1 MKLKTVGLVAGFI
14 VLLIIV
20 ALAAYG
26 TGLSSAPK
34 PQTTTLTEYRT
45 VTLTPETQTITKTV
59 TQEKQ
64 ITETVT
70 VTVTQTLTR
79 EETTQQTVSGA
90 ETSVKD
96 GRLELTLHSL
106 SFEEII
112 DIWKPKE
119 GMKYLVLEVSIK
131 NIGKREESI
140 SALFFQLSDEK
151 GVRYPIS
158 ITTFSLPAPLSG
170 ATLLPGETARGKI
183 CFEVPKAITE
193 ATLIYNDYIST
204 LRLPLKL
211 T

>member
-26 TGLSSAPK
+26 AGLSSAPK

-45 VTLTPETQTITKTV
+45 VTLTPETQTVTKTV
-59 TQEKQ
+59 TQEKR
-64 ITETVT
+64 ITET

-151 GVRYPIS
+151 GVRYS
-158 ITTFSLPAPLSG
+158 VSLASASLPTPLSG
-170 ATLLPGETARGKI
+170 AKLLPGETARGKI
-183 CFEVPKAITE
+183 CFEVPKTITE
-193 ATLIYNDYIST
+193 ATLIYDDYIST

>member
-1 MKLKTVGLVAGFI
+1 MKPKTVGLVAGFM

-26 TGLSSAPK
+26 AGLSSAPK

-70 VTVTQTLTR
+70 VTQTLTR

-112 DIWKPKE
+112 DVWKPKE

-151 GVRYPIS
+151 GVRYSVS
-158 ITTFSLPAPLSG
+158 IASASLPTPLSG
-170 ATLLPGETARGKI
+170 AKLLPGETARGKI
-183 CFEVPKAITE
+183 CFEVPKTITE
-193 ATLIYNDYIST
+193 ATLIYDDFIST

>member
-70 VTVTQTLTR
+70 VTQTLTR

-112 DIWKPKE
+112 DVWKPKE

-131 NIGKREESI
+131 NIGRREESI

-151 GVRYPIS
+151 GVRYSVS
-158 ITTFSLPAPLSG
+158 IASASLPTPLSG
-170 ATLLPGETARGKI
+170 AKLLPGETARGKI
-183 CFEVPKAITE
+183 CFEVPKTITE
-193 ATLIYNDYIST
+193 ATLIYDDFIST

>member
-26 TGLSSAPK
+26 AGLSSAPK
-34 PQTTTLTEYRT
+34 PQTTLTEYRT

-151 GVRYPIS
+151 GIRYS
-158 ITTFSLPAPLSG
+158 VSLASASLPTPLSG
-170 ATLLPGETARGKI
+170 AKLLPGETARGKI
-183 CFEVPKAITE
+183 CFEVPKTITE
-193 ATLIYNDYIST
+193 ATLIYDDFIST